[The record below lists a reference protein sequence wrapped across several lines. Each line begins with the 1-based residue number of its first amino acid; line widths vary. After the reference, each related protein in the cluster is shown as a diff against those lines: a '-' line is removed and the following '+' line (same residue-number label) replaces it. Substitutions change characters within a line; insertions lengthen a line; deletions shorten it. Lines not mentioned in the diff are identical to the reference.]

1 MKRILVLFLA
11 CFSLHSLAEEVA
23 GLYSGLVP
31 VANQSA
37 EAREAGVRQ
46 ALAQVLIKLTG
57 NSEIMLTP
65 SIQSFFTNPN
75 AFVAAIGFRNMP
87 SADETVIQTG
97 LEVSFARQAID
108 QLIRQAQLPVLPSN
122 RPKLLVWIVRDD
134 ALMGRGFI
142 GDYSVSDRSVTEI
155 SEDAE
160 AVLQAFDQ
168 AMKQR
173 GMPYQLPNFDLQD
186 QLSLSMNEAWSLR
199 ADLIGPASERY
210 QTDGWIA
217 LRFYTTSTGE
227 VRGAWLYQSAGRG
240 QLNDFRALAG
250 EEFMATAVDSLVDSL
265 ARAYTYVPQL
275 NTNELLVQISG
286 VDSFK
291 KYQAVLAQFKKLEVV
306 DSLEI
311 SAVKGDQLT
320 LAVDVEGGAELL
332 HSALLRS
339 GRLKD
344 LGTTHTNLRVKLEY
358 SWVSE

>member
-31 VANQSA
+31 VADQTAKS
-37 EAREAGVRQ
+37 RELGVRQ

-65 SIQSFFTNPN
+65 SMQSFFTDPS
-75 AFVAAIGFRNMP
+75 AYVAAVGFRNLP
-87 SADETVIQTG
+87 AADKTANQTG
-97 LEVSFARQAID
+97 LQVSFDRQAVD

-122 RPKLLVWIVRDD
+122 RPKVLVWMVRDD
-134 ALMGRGFI
+134 AQLGRGFI
-142 GDYSVSDRSVTEI
+142 GDYSTDDYTGAEI
-155 SEDAE
+155 PGDAE

-168 AMKQR
+168 AMKRR

-186 QLSLSMNEAWSLR
+186 QLALSVNEAWSLR
-199 ADLIGPASERY
+199 ADLIDPASQRY

-217 LRFYTTSTGE
+217 LRFYTTSSGE
-227 VRGAWLYQSAGRG
+227 VRGAWLYQSAGRR
-240 QLNDFRALAG
+240 QLNDFRAVAG
-250 EEFMATAVDSLVDSL
+250 EEFVASAVDALVDSL
-265 ARAYTYVPQL
+265 TRAYTYIPQL

-286 VDSFK
+286 VDSFQ

-306 DSLEI
+306 DSLDI
-311 SAVKGDQLT
+311 FAVKGDLLT
-320 LAVDVEGGAELL
+320 LAIDVEGGAELL

-339 GRLKD
+339 GRLQGP
-344 LGTTHTNLRVKLEY
+344 GTADASLSGKLEY
-358 SWVSE
+358 SWVAE